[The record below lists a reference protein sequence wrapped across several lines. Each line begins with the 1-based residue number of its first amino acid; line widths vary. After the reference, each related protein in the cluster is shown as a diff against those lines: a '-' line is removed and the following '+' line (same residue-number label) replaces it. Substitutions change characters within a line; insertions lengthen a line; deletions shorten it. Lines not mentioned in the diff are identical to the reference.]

1 MELRFFQNPVWESV
15 WAEGSCVSVFDVC
28 RGKQHDYYMLR
39 YNMRF
44 RRGRMS
50 IKIGEEEIS
59 GGLAQLADQENGL
72 LSEKERLLDIMEQL
86 EDRLTSEIK
95 RKKSLISS
103 LRTEVYQLQK
113 RCEELADALEIPVI
127 K

>member
-1 MELRFFQNPVWESV
+1 
-15 WAEGSCVSVFDVC
+15 
-28 RGKQHDYYMLR
+28 
-39 YNMRF
+39 MRF